1 MSAVAK
7 ATRTA
12 KEGAPMSNE
21 SVALGIILFF
31 VVGSTIV
38 GLIPGAKKKLTIE
51 EWAVGGRSFGR
62 WLSWFILAGE
72 IYTAFAFLGG
82 SGWAYA
88 RGGPTFY
95 ILGYG
100 ALAYMVGYHVLP
112 AIAPIGRRHGLMTQ
126 PDLVEH
132 LYSSRPLGVLTAC
145 VGVAFMLPY
154 LQLQLTG
161 LGLIIETC
169 SYGVITRVPAMLIA
183 FSLVAAFVYLSGLK
197 GVAITAVIKDITM
210 IIAVVFFG
218 LYLPYH
224 YFGGLGPMF
233 EAIETAKPGFLAA
246 PGGTKNLDGSWLM
259 STLVLTSLGF
269 YMWPHFTAN
278 SFSARSGDVLRHNA
292 VYLPLYQICL
302 LFPMLVGFAA
312 LMVLTPALKVP
323 DMAFMSVVRETFPGW
338 ALGLVG
344 GAGALACMIPAADLI
359 LSNSMLVTR
368 NIYGRTIG
376 RDTSLEFQGRLVRI
390 IVLVI
395 TALAL
400 LLAVYAPNM
409 LVNLL
414 LTGYSGVSQFFPMI
428 VLGLFWKRA
437 TKPAA
442 FCGLI
447 VGEVL
452 VFYLMLAG
460 LDPLPVAG
468 LHLHAGFV
476 ALVANF
482 VVFTVV
488 SVATSTQETIERK
501 TLAIEGT
508 R

>member
-1 MSAVAK
+1 MTDQTMALLIIFAFVIG
-7 ATRTA
+7 AT
-12 KEGAPMSNE
+12 
-21 SVALGIILFF
+21 VI
-31 VVGSTIV
+31 
-38 GLIPGAKKKLTIE
+38 GLIPGAKKKLSVE

-82 SGWAYA
+82 SGWAYSK
-88 RGGPTFY
+88 GGPTFY

-100 ALAYMVGYHVLP
+100 ALAYLVGYHLLP
-112 AIAPIGRRHGLMTQ
+112 KISPIGRRHGLMTQ
-126 PDLVEH
+126 PDLIEH
-132 LYSSRPLGVLTAC
+132 LYASRSLGLLTAAISVC
-145 VGVAFMLPY
+145 FLLPY

-183 FSLVAAFVYLSGLK
+183 FTLVAAFVFMSGLK
-197 GVAITAVIKDITM
+197 GVAMTAVFKDVTM

-218 LYLPYH
+218 VYLPYH
-224 YFGGLGPMF
+224 FFGGFGPMF
-233 EAIETAKPGFLAA
+233 DAIETAKPGFLAA
-246 PGGTKNLDGSWLM
+246 PGGTKNLDVSWMM

-278 SFSARSGDVLRHNA
+278 AFSARNPEVLRHNA

-312 LMVLTPALKVP
+312 LLILTPALKVP
-323 DMAFMSVVRETFPGW
+323 DMAFMAIVRETFPGW

-359 LSNSMLVTR
+359 LSTSMLTTR
-368 NIYGRTIG
+368 NLYGRTIG
-376 RDTSLEFQGRLVRI
+376 QGTSLEHQGTVVRFV
-390 IVLVI
+390 VLGL

-400 LLAVYAPNM
+400 ALAIWAPNM

-414 LTGYSGVSQFFPMI
+414 LTGYSGVTQFFPML

-437 TKPAA
+437 TKSAA
-442 FCGLI
+442 FCGLV
-447 VGEVL
+447 VGEFL
-452 VFYLMLAG
+452 VFWLILTKQ
-460 LDPLPVAG
+460 DPLPI
-468 LHLHAGFV
+468 LDLNLNAGFV
-476 ALVANF
+476 ALIVNL
-482 VVFTVV
+482 VVFVAV
-488 SVATSTQETIERK
+488 SFATSTEATIERK
-501 TLAIEGT
+501 AKAIA
-508 R
+508 

>member
-1 MSAVAK
+1 M
-7 ATRTA
+7 TDQTI
-12 KEGAPMSNE
+12 
-21 SVALGIILFF
+21 ALAIIFVF
-31 VVGSTIV
+31 VVGATVI
-38 GLIPGAKKKLTIE
+38 GLIPGSKKKLSVE
-51 EWAVGGRSFGR
+51 EWAVGGRNFGR

-82 SGWAYA
+82 SGWAYS

-100 ALAYMVGYHVLP
+100 ALAYMVGYHLLP
-112 AIAPIGRRHGLMTQ
+112 AISPIGRRHGLMTQ
-126 PDLVEH
+126 PDLIEH
-132 LYSSRPLGVLTAC
+132 LYGSRTLGVLTAA
-145 VGVAFMLPY
+145 VGVCFLLPY

-183 FSLVAAFVYLSGLK
+183 FTLVAAFVYLSGLK
-197 GVAITAVIKDITM
+197 GVALTAVFKDVTM

-224 YFGGLGPMF
+224 FFGGLGPMF
-233 EAIETAKPGFLAA
+233 DAIEAAKPGFLAA
-246 PGGTKNLDGSWLM
+246 PGGTKNLDVSWMM

-278 SFSARSGDVLRHNA
+278 AFSAKNAEVLRHNA
-292 VYLPLYQICL
+292 VFLPLYQICL

-312 LMVLTPALKVP
+312 LLILTPALKTP
-323 DMAFMSVVRETFPGW
+323 DMAFMTIVRENFPGW

-359 LSNSMLVTR
+359 LSTSMLTTR
-368 NIYGRTIG
+368 NLYGRTVG
-376 RDTSLEFQGRLVRI
+376 AGTSAEHQGKVVRFV
-390 IVLVI
+390 VLGL

-400 LLAVYAPNM
+400 ALAIGAPNM

-414 LTGYSGVSQFFPMI
+414 LTGYSGVSQFFPLL

-437 TKPAA
+437 TLAGA

-447 VGEVL
+447 TGEFL
-452 VFYLMLAG
+452 VFWLILDK
-460 LDPLPVAG
+460 LDPLAILG
-468 LHLHAGFV
+468 LNLNAGFV

-482 VVFTVV
+482 VVFVAV
-488 SVATSTQETIERK
+488 SLVTSSEASIERK
-501 TLAIEGT
+501 ARAIA
-508 R
+508 